1 MEYRGYTGVA
11 DYDPR
16 DEIFY
21 GHVAGIDGL
30 ITFEA
35 VTAQRLYWEFR
46 KAVDD
51 YIDSL
56 RSCEEEPE
64 PPRKPAAPFPAA
76 EARVAANSAS
86 ATGSDESTAPIHP
99 DVGVEPEPVLQQ
111 AAA

>member
-21 GHVAGIDGL
+21 GHVANLDTTV
-30 ITFEA
+30 TFEA

-46 KAVDD
+46 KAVDG
-51 YIDSL
+51 YIESL
-56 RSCEEEPE
+56 RACEEVPQPPRRPIVRLDAGGEQESAVPASAGEAGDASAATPEPE
-64 PPRKPAAPFPAA
+64 A
-76 EARVAANSAS
+76 
-86 ATGSDESTAPIHP
+86 
-99 DVGVEPEPVLQQ
+99 VLQQ